1 MKFSVIHPT
10 ARVTPDFES
19 PWWKA
24 MFSALTG
31 CDNPREVEYVLVVHH
46 SRLRDFWESFSR
58 EDYPDAPCIMSADFN
73 PGIPEC
79 GSFRVVTNFDR
90 DCLVDQCNAGLAAAQ
105 GEIQCWNQDDMRY
118 PPHWDSEILKLIP
131 DTSKLVCIQALTSG
145 GRKDLLTLPSISTM
159 PLARKIGALSPEYDG
174 MFSDDEW
181 SIKARAIGVVVQST
195 LYFEHLH
202 PADGKGNVD
211 SVHAMENRD
220 EAYRIGSDTFNRR
233 RALGFPRVPLPGET
247 VSEPAESLPL
257 IAVCVPGY
265 DFTFPWLEHFFALGT
280 RFRDEGYIVKR
291 YFGYSSNV
299 YHARMSIMSDVI
311 EAARRS
317 GDTPKYVLWLD
328 SDNVLLPNQLSS
340 LLRYLDAHSD
350 VDAIAGWCW
359 IRKGQDWVT
368 SAGYFW
374 GEDGV
379 HLEHM
384 GVAALLAGDSPTERA
399 TPKRIEST
407 GFPCLLMRYE
417 MCEKLG
423 ASAFRP
429 LTKADLPA
437 YFDGNMPAKEVTDEW
452 FCGEDTSWCLQA
464 KKAGFKLM
472 VDPMCKVGHLKIQL
486 LEPDFKIEGINGAVQ
501 EVPPLE
507 YERVTA

>member
-10 ARVTPDFES
+10 ARVTPDFDN

-24 MFSALTG
+24 ADSAISG
-31 CDNPREVEYVLVVHH
+31 ADNPRDLEYVLVVHH
-46 SRLRDFWESFSR
+46 SRAQDFWEHLQGWLACEVGRFQIVINR
-58 EDYPDAPCIMSADFN
+58 
-73 PGIPEC
+73 
-79 GSFRVVTNFDR
+79 DR
-90 DCLVDQCNAGLAAAQ
+90 DCLVDQCNAGMLAAQ

-118 PPHWDSEILKLIP
+118 PPHWDTEVLKLIP
-131 DTSKLVCIQALTSG
+131 DTSKLVCIQSLANG
-145 GRKDLLTLPSISTM
+145 ARKDLLTLPAICTTV
-159 PLARKIGALSPEYDG
+159 LARKIGALSPDYDG

-181 SIKARAIGVVVQST
+181 SIKARALGIVVQST

-202 PADGKGNVD
+202 PADGKGKVD

-233 RALGFPRVPLPGET
+233 RALGFPRVPFPGET

-257 IAVCVPGY
+257 IAACVPGY

-311 EAARRS
+311 EAAQRS

-340 LLRYLDAHSD
+340 LLRYLDNHSD

-384 GVAALLAGDSPTERA
+384 GVAALLAGDTPTERA

-423 ASAFRP
+423 PYAFRP
-429 LTKADLPA
+429 LTKRDLRA
-437 YFDGNMPAKEVTDEW
+437 YFGADGLPDKEVADHW
-452 FCGEDTSWCLQA
+452 FCGEDTAWCLQA

-472 VDPMCKVGHLKIQL
+472 VDPMCKVGHLKMQL

-501 EVPPLE
+501 EAPPLE
-507 YERVTA
+507 YERVSV